1 MKAIKTEL
9 EGVVILEPEIHRD
22 SRGYFFESW
31 TQRDADRLIGPVTFV
46 QENESRSTA
55 GVVRGLHFQRPPHAQ
70 AKLVGVVS
78 GRVLDVAVDLRAG
91 SPTYGRWIAV
101 ELSDENHRRL
111 FIPRGFAHGYS
122 VLSPEATFTYKCDNY
137 YAPESEGGIAWNDPD
152 LAIDWQTADSEPI
165 ISEKDRHHGA
175 WADFDTPFSLQLQK
189 NEQAI

>member
-1 MKAIKTEL
+1 MKTIKTEID
-9 EGVVILEPEIHRD
+9 GVVILEPEIHRD

-31 TQRDADRLIGPVTFV
+31 TRRDADRLLGPVDFV
-46 QENESRSTA
+46 QENQSRSTI

-70 AKLVGVVS
+70 AKLVSVVS

-122 VLSPEATFTYKCDNY
+122 VLSPEAVFTYKCDNY
-137 YAPESEGGIAWNDPD
+137 YAPESEGCIAWDDPD
-152 LAIDWQTADSEPI
+152 LAIDWQTGPREPI
-165 ISEKDRHHGA
+165 ISDKDRRHGS
-175 WADFDTPFSLQLQK
+175 WADFASPFK
-189 NEQAI
+189 YDKEQ

>member
-165 ISEKDRHHGA
+165 ISEKDRHHDA
-175 WADFDTPFSLQLQK
+175 WADFDTPFSLQ
-189 NEQAI
+189 